1 MKETQL
7 PSSWDSSQWYPGNV
21 DTEDQ
26 VKILEKL
33 QSDKPGNS
41 GSTWFGSW
49 TALCASLQG
58 CLKWSVCLCDL
69 ILTGIRSTYSHCK
82 KSNLEELL
90 FWVYISA
97 IKHDLLRTNG
107 GIWTY
112 KFSFDLFLALTS
124 NIGYATIVPRIFGH
138 LTQYF
143 WFRGKSSLVIVY
155 APIY

>member
-7 PSSWDSSQWYPGNV
+7 ASSWDSSQWFSV

-49 TALCASLQG
+49 TASCASLQG

-97 IKHDLLRTNG
+97 IKHDLLRTNW
-107 GIWTY
+107 GIWAY
-112 KFSFDLFLALTS
+112 RFPFDLFLALTS
-124 NIGYATIVPRIFGH
+124 NTGCATNVHRIFGH
-138 LTQYF
+138 LKQYF
-143 WFRGKSSLVIVY
+143 WCKNVTFVI
-155 APIY
+155 I

>member
-1 MKETQL
+1 MKETTPVFLRFFPMVSRQCGHWRPSENTRKTSVSQTWQL
-7 PSSWDSSQWYPGNV
+7 RFHMIW
-21 DTEDQ
+21 
-26 VKILEKL
+26 KL
-33 QSDKPGNS
+33 NS
-41 GSTWFGSW
+41 I
-49 TALCASLQG
+49 
-58 CLKWSVCLCDL
+58 VC
-69 ILTGIRSTYSHCK
+69 ILTRVLKMVCMFMRPDLNRHPATYSHCK

-97 IKHDLLRTNG
+97 IKHGLLRTNG

-112 KFSFDLFLALTS
+112 RFSFDLFLALTS

-155 APIY
+155 TPIY